1 MIHGFLWDGGWGE
14 RGIIKILQSPR
25 EVSGKF
31 CRNTTKIL
39 PSPPLSGL
47 ILMTS
52 PRYAFISD
60 SGSAVNVKIFTFW
73 FEDEISKGIC
83 PVTGERDANFPCG
96 YVNA

>member
-39 PSPPLSGL
+39 PFPPPPPPFRPYTNDKSP
-47 ILMTS
+47 I
-52 PRYAFISD
+52 RIHF
-60 SGSAVNVKIFTFW
+60 
-73 FEDEISKGIC
+73 
-83 PVTGERDANFPCG
+83 RQR
-96 YVNA
+96 

>member
-39 PSPPLSGL
+39 PFPPPPPFRPYTNDKSP
-47 ILMTS
+47 I
-52 PRYAFISD
+52 RIHF
-60 SGSAVNVKIFTFW
+60 
-73 FEDEISKGIC
+73 
-83 PVTGERDANFPCG
+83 RQR
-96 YVNA
+96 

>member
-25 EVSGKF
+25 EVSAKF

-39 PSPPLSGL
+39 PFPPPPPPLSGL

-60 SGSAVNVKIFTFW
+60 SGSAVNVKIFYLL
-73 FEDEISKGIC
+73 
-83 PVTGERDANFPCG
+83 V
-96 YVNA
+96 